1 MYADSGPIS
10 NLALVAVTCSSCG
23 SGVWLIANSNSIQ
36 KKNYIYVYI
45 KEIWNQWKLNV
56 FGQNF
61 NKSRIGSLI

>member
-1 MYADSGPIS
+1 MWIG
-10 NLALVAVTCSSCG
+10 G
-23 SGVWLIANSNSIQ
+23 LIANSKSIKK

-45 KEIWNQWKLNV
+45 KEIWNQGKLNV